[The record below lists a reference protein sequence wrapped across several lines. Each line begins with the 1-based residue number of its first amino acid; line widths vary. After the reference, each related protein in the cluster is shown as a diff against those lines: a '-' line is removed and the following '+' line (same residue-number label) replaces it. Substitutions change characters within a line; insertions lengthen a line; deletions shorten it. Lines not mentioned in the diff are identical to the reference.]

1 MLLLFNKFRVKM
13 HMRVKRMK
21 KEMAQKTIKKSK
33 RAALCHTFLYGGSK
47 ISNKSISSK
56 ISNRSISSKISNR
69 SISRKINNSSSND
82 NNNDNN
88 PPRPYPVPNCDCR
101 Y

>member
-47 ISNKSISSK
+47 ISNRNIS
-56 ISNRSISSKISNR
+56 
-69 SISRKINNSSSND
+69 SSSND
-82 NNNDNN
+82 NNNNNNN

>member
-1 MLLLFNKFRVKM
+1 MNKFRVKM
-13 HMRVKRMK
+13 HMRIKRMK

-33 RAALCHTFLYGGSK
+33 RAALWHTFLYGG
-47 ISNKSISSK
+47 
-56 ISNRSISSKISNR
+56 SKISNR

-82 NNNDNN
+82 NNNNNN